1 MSAPIL
7 LPPIEAVMDAYAREI
22 AVTGGAFGVR
32 DQSALESALGR
43 ADAKIAYAVPAPGV
57 HEIASAIAFGIAKN
71 HPFLDGNKRMAFIA
85 AFVTLRING
94 WYLDASEQN
103 ATDNVL
109 GLADG
114 RVDEAGFGQWLKRHS
129 YQL

>member
-1 MSAPIL
+1 MTAPIL
-7 LPPIEAVMDAYAREI
+7 LPPLEAVLDAYAREM
-22 AVTGGAFGVR
+22 AETGGAFGVR
-32 DQSALESALGR
+32 DQGALGSALGR
-43 ADAKIAYAVPAPGV
+43 ADAKIAYAAPAPDV
-57 HEIASAIAFGIAKN
+57 HEIASAIAFRIAKN

-94 WYLDASEQN
+94 WYLDASEQD
-103 ATDNVL
+103 ATEHVF

-114 RVDEAGFGQWLKRHS
+114 RVGEADFGEWLKRHS